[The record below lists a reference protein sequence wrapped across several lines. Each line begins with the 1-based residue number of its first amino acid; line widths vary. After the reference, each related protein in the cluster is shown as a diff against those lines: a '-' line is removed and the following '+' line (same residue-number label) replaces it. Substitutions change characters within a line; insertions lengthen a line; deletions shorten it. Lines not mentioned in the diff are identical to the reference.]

1 MEILAFWGDA
11 DFVLAV
17 VEDYHVLF
25 EDWLTEDYSA
35 VEGFLNVEDY
45 ALSVLVFEDQITH
58 RYHYLG
64 AFKPEIQTF
73 PNDLL
78 NILLVR

>member
-1 MEILAFWGDA
+1 LEILAFWGDA

-25 EDWLTEDYSA
+25 EDWLTEDYSV
-35 VEGFLNVEDY
+35 VEGFLYVEDY

-58 RYHYLG
+58 RNHYLG
-64 AFKPEIQTF
+64 AFEPEVQTF

-78 NILLVR
+78 NILFV

>member
-1 MEILAFWGDA
+1 LEILAFWGDA

-35 VEGFLNVEDY
+35 VEGFLYVEDY
-45 ALSVLVFEDQITH
+45 TFSVLVFED
-58 RYHYLG
+58 
-64 AFKPEIQTF
+64 
-73 PNDLL
+73 
-78 NILLVR
+78 